1 MRAGLIGDEVLE
13 TIAVVGARG
22 EIAGKLR
29 ARLDGI
35 ADGVS
40 LTHNRAPD
48 PDHWADVVADLG
60 AESQAA
66 PDVNTAFLRY
76 GDDAMR
82 TIDVALPV
90 TSATAAP
97 LLAFIHGG
105 YWQWNAKEEFTF
117 LAEPWLNTGAD
128 VAVLGYPLA
137 PERRVSEITE
147 SVRTGVQFIA
157 DKSNGDIVL
166 LGWSVGAQLAAKAGA
181 TQLVELGESVQHMV
195 GNQPL
200 ECECEKVKCN
210 CVKRCDCKLPSGPS
224 LLQLQESLLPAAGA
238 DASAD
243 GAGAP
248 AMLELGT
255 GIVNQEL
262 SCDCDQVKCNCIKH
276 CECSAAPSGM

>member
-1 MRAGLIGDEVLE
+1 MTNSTLNAALGGSSCAQDWRCGSSRARAAHRNSAVRPLRQGLASDFVRKEMRAALLVLLARPCASSVPTATPTPTITEHPLESHLRSGLEDQLE
-13 TIAVVGARG
+13 T
-22 EIAGKLR
+22 
-29 ARLDGI
+29 
-35 ADGVS
+35 S
-40 LTHNRAPD
+40 
-48 PDHWADVVADLG
+48 W
-60 AESQAA
+60 
-66 PDVNTAFLRY
+66 
-76 GDDAMR
+76 
-82 TIDVALPV
+82 
-90 TSATAAP
+90 
-97 LLAFIHGG
+97 
-105 YWQWNAKEEFTF
+105 EF
-117 LAEPWLNTGAD
+117 P
-128 VAVLGYPLA
+128 
-137 PERRVSEITE
+137 PE
-147 SVRTGVQFIA
+147 
-157 DKSNGDIVL
+157 
-166 LGWSVGAQLAAKAGA
+166 LAAKAGA

>member
-1 MRAGLIGDEVLE
+1 MRAAFLLVLLARPCASSTPTATPTPTITEHPLESHLRSGLEDQLE
-13 TIAVVGARG
+13 T
-22 EIAGKLR
+22 
-29 ARLDGI
+29 
-35 ADGVS
+35 S
-40 LTHNRAPD
+40 
-48 PDHWADVVADLG
+48 W
-60 AESQAA
+60 
-66 PDVNTAFLRY
+66 
-76 GDDAMR
+76 
-82 TIDVALPV
+82 
-90 TSATAAP
+90 
-97 LLAFIHGG
+97 
-105 YWQWNAKEEFTF
+105 EF
-117 LAEPWLNTGAD
+117 P
-128 VAVLGYPLA
+128 
-137 PERRVSEITE
+137 PE
-147 SVRTGVQFIA
+147 
-157 DKSNGDIVL
+157 
-166 LGWSVGAQLAAKAGA
+166 LAAKAGA

-238 DASAD
+238 DGDD

>member
-1 MRAGLIGDEVLE
+1 MRVAFLLVILARPCASSVPTATPTPTITEHPLESHLRSGLEDQLE
-13 TIAVVGARG
+13 T
-22 EIAGKLR
+22 
-29 ARLDGI
+29 
-35 ADGVS
+35 S
-40 LTHNRAPD
+40 
-48 PDHWADVVADLG
+48 W
-60 AESQAA
+60 
-66 PDVNTAFLRY
+66 
-76 GDDAMR
+76 
-82 TIDVALPV
+82 
-90 TSATAAP
+90 
-97 LLAFIHGG
+97 
-105 YWQWNAKEEFTF
+105 EF
-117 LAEPWLNTGAD
+117 P
-128 VAVLGYPLA
+128 
-137 PERRVSEITE
+137 PE
-147 SVRTGVQFIA
+147 
-157 DKSNGDIVL
+157 
-166 LGWSVGAQLAAKAGA
+166 LAAKAGA